1 MFTCVRRFSYRPA
14 DPRRRARASRG
25 RQLRRGRCWAAAV
38 HWCSLGPARGST
50 DALVS
55 LVLLRGSRGT
65 IRAHQWGREEGRSVD
80 IAVDHGRLATSLPGG
95 SLDLAAHT
103 AHTVPILYGHETAS
117 LVGRIGRT
125 AQVLRA
131 GVGAID
137 ADWPGASIG
146 DGADCSQ
153 LLRGTGRETL
163 FCCPYYP
170 YKLKKVTQLNAS
182 RNEPSQ
188 NVRTVRAVWADWCH
202 STPSLTRNSSH
213 RSTVSGDGRNRRGS
227 A

>member
-1 MFTCVRRFSYRPA
+1 M
-14 DPRRRARASRG
+14 RARAIVARVAGPSSTRVPPRPG
-25 RQLRRGRCWAAAV
+25 GGRCCGSWA
-38 HWCSLGPARGST
+38 HWRSVRPTRVPVC
-50 DALVS
+50 ALLTS
-55 LVLLRGSRGT
+55 VLLYGCRSSIWDQQCGLTGVSSADIGGGPRVI
-65 IRAHQWGREEGRSVD
+65 IRPRCPAAR
-80 IAVDHGRLATSLPGG
+80 
-95 SLDLAAHT
+95 LDLAAHT

-117 LVGRIGRT
+117 LVGRVGRP

-146 DGADCSQ
+146 DGAGCSRR
-153 LLRGTGRETL
+153 LRGTGRDTL

-170 YKLKKVTQLNAS
+170 YKMKKVTQSNAS

-188 NVRTVRAVWADWCH
+188 NVWTVRAVWADWCH